1 MSVRTRPTSRLGLF
15 VLPSLIGLFVSFLIP
30 LIVVAWLTTQ
40 SWDLI
45 SAPEFVGWEN
55 FLAAASDPAIRNSL
69 RATAILVAVTVPVE
83 IVLALAVALLLKP
96 RRPGGTIFRA
106 VLVLPWV
113 AAPLATGIMWRW
125 IFAPTDGL
133 LSTISGRRIEW
144 IVDPVGA
151 VLIVAFV
158 MVWGSV
164 GYLSLFFLA
173 GLLAIPDSLHEAA
186 ALDGAGRWQRL
197 VHVSLPMLRPS
208 IIFVVVI
215 ATAQTLTTFDQVFAL
230 TGGGAGT
237 STDVLA
243 LRMYSAAFETFDLG
257 TAAVIAVGMLIA
269 LTVITALT
277 LRLRR
282 SADA

>member
-1 MSVRTRPTSRLGLF
+1 
-15 VLPSLIGLFVSFLIP
+15 
-30 LIVVAWLTTQ
+30 
-40 SWDLI
+40 
-45 SAPEFVGWEN
+45 
-55 FLAAASDPAIRNSL
+55 
-69 RATAILVAVTVPVE
+69 
-83 IVLALAVALLLKP
+83 
-96 RRPGGTIFRA
+96 
-106 VLVLPWV
+106 
-113 AAPLATGIMWRW
+113 
-125 IFAPTDGL
+125 
-133 LSTISGRRIEW
+133 
-144 IVDPVGA
+144 
-151 VLIVAFV
+151 
-158 MVWGSV
+158 
-164 GYLSLFFLA
+164 
-173 GLLAIPDSLHEAA
+173 
-186 ALDGAGRWQRL
+186 
-197 VHVSLPMLRPS
+197 MLRPS

>member
-1 MSVRTRPTSRLGLF
+1 VSVRTRPTSRLGLF

-173 GLLAIPDSLHEAA
+173 GLLAIPDSLHDAA

-197 VHVSLPMLRPS
+197 VYVSLPMLRPS

>member
-173 GLLAIPDSLHEAA
+173 GLLAIPDSLHDAA

-197 VHVSLPMLRPS
+197 VYVSLPMLRPS